1 MSNNQKAVSSGNSVK
16 SFLSKV
22 VHNQLFIPI
31 AALLLLVVF
40 NAFADILLHSETS
53 FFKIILEPSSTGN
66 MVLSGNLIT
75 IIDNASELALLAI
88 GMTLVTS
95 ASGGQDISVGATIAI
110 AGSTILRI
118 VKGYSSD
125 ISDGKFAGVIICA
138 FLLAIVVSALFGA
151 FNGALVAYFKIQP
164 MVATLILFTAGR
176 SIAAWINNNDNISIN
191 DSRFGYFGNFI
202 PGIPVPTPVFITVI
216 CLIVIALV
224 LKFTNL
230 RLYSQAVGINA
241 SSSRL
246 NGINPKTIKL
256 LSFIILGICVAVCGF
271 IKVSRTS
278 SITYAVI
285 ANNIEMDAI
294 LAVALGGNN
303 LGGGKFNMTAS
314 VLGAYVIQFLTT
326 TLFRMKVSS
335 SAISAY
341 KAIVV
346 ILLIIMSSPFIRKW
360 LADMKNKRLAAKAE
374 ARVGKE
380 NA

>member
-1 MSNNQKAVSSGNSVK
+1 MSNNQKAISSGNSVK

-53 FFKIILEPSSTGN
+53 FFKIVLEPSSTGN

-202 PGIPVPTPVFITVI
+202 PGIPIPTPVFITVI